1 MQKLMLEE
9 IKFTMTLTPWL
20 NAKIH
25 EVCNV
30 TGESKQ
36 EYIRRMLYLIM
47 NEELIPKKNADE
59 NERPAPNN

>member
-1 MQKLMLEE
+1 MLDD

-20 NAKIH
+20 NAKIQ

-36 EYIRRMLYLIM
+36 EYIRRILYLIM
-47 NEELIPKKNADE
+47 NDQLIPKKNADE
-59 NERPAPNN
+59 NEPPKRNN

>member
-1 MQKLMLEE
+1 MLDE

-20 NAKIH
+20 NAKIT
-25 EVCNV
+25 EVCSV

-36 EYIRRMLYLIM
+36 EYIRRILYLIM

-59 NERPAPNN
+59 NAPPKRNH

>member
-1 MQKLMLEE
+1 MLDE

-20 NAKIH
+20 NAKIT

-36 EYIRRMLYLIM
+36 EYIRRILYLVM

-59 NERPAPNN
+59 SERPTQNN